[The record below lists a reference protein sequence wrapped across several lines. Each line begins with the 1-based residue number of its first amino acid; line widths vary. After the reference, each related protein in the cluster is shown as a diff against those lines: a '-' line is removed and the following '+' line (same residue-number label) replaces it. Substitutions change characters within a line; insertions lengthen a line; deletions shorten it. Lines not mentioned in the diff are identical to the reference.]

1 MIIIY
6 LVYLLHTIRLL
17 TKHSK
22 LMLFVLIYFDCE
34 ASNFVNQILG
44 NDGKVHSSMK
54 KHMLLDYTCLY
65 IVHTSTWMI
74 DTCLYIVH
82 TSTWMIDTCL
92 YIVHTYTWMIDTC
105 LYIVYTYTW
114 MIDTCLY
121 IVHTSTCMIDTCLYI
136 VHTYTWMI
144 DTCLYISSPR
154 HSILMETCTVIV
166 VLRIVNFPFYIKSCA
181 FAKNMHITD

>member
-82 TSTWMIDTCL
+82 TST
-92 YIVHTYTWMIDTC
+92 
-105 LYIVYTYTW
+105 
-114 MIDTCLY
+114 
-121 IVHTSTCMIDTCLYI
+121 CMIDTCLYI
-136 VHTYTWMI
+136 K
-144 DTCLYISSPR
+144 SPR
-154 HSILMETCTVIV
+154 HSILMKTGTVMV

-181 FAKNMHITD
+181 FAKNMHIAD